1 MILSYISKINFNLI
15 GKGFYYLRVTKCT
28 LDVPSLKTTNWNFIK
43 FPHTIETQQVVMRCS
58 LYQIKAYL

>member
-1 MILSYISKINFNLI
+1 MILSHISKINFSLI

-28 LDVPSLKTTNWNFIK
+28 LDVPSLKTTNSNFIQ
-43 FPHTIETQQVVMRCS
+43 FSHNSETQQVVMRCS